1 MTLKSEKKLPS
12 TQNTKLQFLSAA
24 EEIFCEQGY
33 KGTTIRAIATKA
45 GANLGALQY
54 YWGSKQELFRD
65 LFKRRFH
72 PLHQESL
79 HDLKAIDK
87 NTPEGEIPN
96 VELILRCLIKL
107 TLAPEDSTAENAIER
122 PSHKLYGRAMTDPS
136 PVVLKEMNSIFNEA
150 TQLFIDLMKR
160 ACPNLQTAELDWRLN
175 CIIGA
180 HLFSLIHQDRMQ
192 NFFGTDTN
200 VDPKLAGEWVIQFL
214 MHGINAQPQKNKT

>member
-1 MTLKSEKKLPS
+1 MTLKPAKKTAS
-12 TQNTKLQFLSAA
+12 NQNTKLEFLSAA

-72 PLHQESL
+72 PLHQENL
-79 HDLKAIDK
+79 QDLKAIDK

-96 VELILRCLIKL
+96 VELILRCLINL
-107 TLAPEDSTAENAIER
+107 TLASDDNTAAHAIER

-136 PVVLKEMNSIFNEA
+136 PVVLKEMNSIFEEA

-180 HLFSLIHQDRMQ
+180 HLFSLIHNDRMQ
-192 NFFGTDTN
+192 YFFGNNTN
-200 VDPKLAGEWVIQFL
+200 VEPKLASQWVLQFL
-214 MHGINAQPQKNKT
+214 MYGICAEPVINKT